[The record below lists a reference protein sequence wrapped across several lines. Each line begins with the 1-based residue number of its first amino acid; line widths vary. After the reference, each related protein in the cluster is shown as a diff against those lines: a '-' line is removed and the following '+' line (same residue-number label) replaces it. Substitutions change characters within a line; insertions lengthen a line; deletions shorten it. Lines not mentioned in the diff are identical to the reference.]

1 MKIECK
7 IKRAGGTIVDMPNE
21 GAADTRYHFQPV
33 DPSRADS
40 PHVAEVANDDHAQR
54 FLAADPT
61 VYRIFSAKPA
71 PNLAPPAPPAAP
83 PVPPATT
90 PATGEAG
97 ENSGASGDGS
107 QGDGA
112 GGEEAPEMTIKD
124 LRAGIASKTLTPER
138 LRELL
143 DHEQT
148 REKPRNSFIAEIMA
162 ALK

>member
-7 IKRAGGTIVDMPNE
+7 IKRANGTVVDMPNE
-21 GAADTRYHFQPV
+21 GAPDTRYHFKPV
-33 DPSRADS
+33 DARENS

-61 VYRIFSAKPA
+61 VYRIYSAKPA
-71 PNLAPPAPPAAP
+71 PKLDPPAPPP
-83 PVPPATT
+83 PPAT
-90 PATGEAG
+90 PATGENPDGTGG
-97 ENSGASGDGS
+97 EGDG
-107 QGDGA
+107 D
-112 GGEEAPEMTIKD
+112 GGEEATEVTIKD
-124 LRAGIASKTLTPER
+124 LRAGIASKSLTPER

-143 DHEQT
+143 DHEQQ